1 MPAAAI
7 NLTLGT
13 PIDSQTVVPGE
24 RFGIDIHAH
33 VVGANNFNW
42 TGYSPVARITVGTV
56 SVTGAGTVV
65 NQAGGT
71 AEVIWTAAQTAT
83 LPTASWGSI
92 VIYADPTSGS
102 ENLHIATIFMR
113 TTAEAI
119 P

>member
-1 MPAAAI
+1 
-7 NLTLGT
+7 
-13 PIDSQTVVPGE
+13 
-24 RFGIDIHAH
+24 
-33 VVGANNFNW
+33 
-42 TGYSPVARITVGTV
+42 
-56 SVTGAGTVV
+56 VV
-65 NQAGGT
+65 NHAGGT